1 MQPEVRLDWPQRKQP
16 VPRKAHGLVPFEVGC
31 GNSHDQSV
39 VSKVVFGDALDVA
52 NALLHDGMRGKVDL
66 VYVDPPFA
74 SQSDYLLETR
84 LDGAA
89 DGRVEKRLA
98 YEDRWGKDRGGLP
111 AYLEMLHESLS
122 AMYAL
127 LREDGTLWV
136 HLDWRANY
144 LVRVLLDEICGRG
157 AFLNEIIWKRAPNL
171 GRQAASA
178 QFGRTLDTILVYG
191 KPKAT
196 LRPPTRLEPIEK
208 GAVRIDDQG
217 RAFTTAPRGDY
228 TDASIAKLDAE
239 GRIHRTATGK
249 VYVKYFLT
257 ELPDGS
263 HARARRVDALWTDI
277 APLRHVGAQE
287 KTGYP
292 TQKPRALLERIIA
305 ASTDP
310 GAWVVDLFSGS
321 GTTGETA
328 YLMGR
333 SSILGDA
340 SPVAIATS
348 RARLLR
354 AGASPEIVSCGAQF
368 PETTDLDVKLKKKA
382 DGSYDVQLNK
392 PIEPLAWCI
401 DVEGGSSVFQRTWH
415 SERLPGKKTVACKTL
430 ANVSAKP
437 VSVRVYSDSGSIAS
451 IALSG
456 RGTVKGRGQ
465 LPLSFEEQALKVEEE
480 P

>member
-1 MQPEVRLDWPQRKQP
+1 M
-16 VPRKAHGLVPFEVGC
+16 HGLVPFEGGVGPH
-31 GNSHDQSV
+31 STHAQSV
-39 VSKVVFGDALDVA
+39 ASKIVLGDALDIA
-52 NALLHDGMRGKVDL
+52 NALLGSGMRGKVDL

-84 LDGAA
+84 LDGTA
-89 DGRVEKRLA
+89 DGRIEKRLA

-111 AYLEMLHESLS
+111 AYLEMLHESLA

-144 LVRVLLDEICGRG
+144 LVRVLLDEICGRN

-239 GRIHRTATGK
+239 GRIHRTKAGK

-310 GAWVVDLFSGS
+310 GGCVVDLFSGS

-354 AGASPEIVSCGAQF
+354 AGASPELAHCGAHF
-368 PETTDLDVKLKKKA
+368 PETTDLEVKVKKKT
-382 DGSYDVQLNK
+382 DGSYDVVLNA
-392 PIEPLAWCI
+392 PAEPLAWCI
-401 DVEGGSSVFQRTWH
+401 DTASESEHFQRAWH
-415 SERLPGKKTVACKTL
+415 SERLPGKKTVPCKML
-430 ANVSAKP
+430 ANIGEKP
-437 VSVRVYSDSGSIAS
+437 VSVRVYSDSGSVAS
-451 IALSG
+451 VTLPG
-456 RGTVKGRGQ
+456 RGKGTVKGRGQ
-465 LPLSFEEQALKVEEE
+465 LPLSFEPPQTAKEA